1 VRDVFATT
9 AVVTRRGDPSTV
21 NCAVGARC
29 VIRQRTAN
37 RGESKGLLVGLCVF
51 SRDHMKIY
59 SLDDSARAGGT
70 ISTSMSLTGSEE
82 KDALILPRVR
92 HP

>member
-1 VRDVFATT
+1 MLTDLLHIDFFVRDVFATT

-29 VIRQRTAN
+29 VIRQRTA
-37 RGESKGLLVGLCVF
+37 SKSEGKGFLGGLCVF

-59 SLDDSARAGGT
+59 LLDDPAKASGT
-70 ISTSMSLTGSEE
+70 ILT
-82 KDALILPRVR
+82 
-92 HP
+92 